1 MGIMGSC
8 CVERLK
14 TFSTQPAL
22 GQPPLQGSSL
32 FVFSLQCRPT
42 SNRPWA
48 RAIAEWPTQAL
59 SNHISQEVIPST
71 GLMLLFLPIRQS
83 CIEKIMRR
91 VKCTLML
98 FSSPFSITFHK
109 YCWLHNNLACFI
121 FFKLFIIFILCASF
135 CLHMYIACMPAAY
148 GSQKRTPELLE
159 SGGCMS
165 PSWRWEMN
173 SGFSGRITSTRTTEK
188 SLHTTAYLLF
198 KTQRGH
204 KVKQYL
210 GFKYLLE

>member
-1 MGIMGSC
+1 MGIVGSC

-98 FSSPFSITFHK
+98 FISPFSITFHNIADSITTWHALSSLN
-109 YCWLHNNLACFI
+109 YL
-121 FFKLFIIFILCASF
+121 SF
-135 CLHMYIACMPAAY
+135 
-148 GSQKRTPELLE
+148 
-159 SGGCMS
+159 
-165 PSWRWEMN
+165 
-173 SGFSGRITSTRTTEK
+173 
-188 SLHTTAYLLF
+188 
-198 KTQRGH
+198 
-204 KVKQYL
+204 
-210 GFKYLLE
+210 